1 MALKCWFCDNVCIV
15 EHIACYKVAEI
26 CHVMNYEYLIDLLF
40 HHLVGV
46 NGFHFQQLGFTI
58 LAVVLEEGTKELVL
72 TFCVPHWV
80 HYVETK
86 QACKNIVL
94 FLGGGGRREFSHW
107 GNKKKSNVKITIS
120 QHMHS
125 KLPKYRKIFK
135 VLHFPLWPVAK
146 FG

>member
-1 MALKCWFCDNVCIV
+1 MLICDNVCIV

-46 NGFHFQQLGFTI
+46 NGFHFQQFGFTI
-58 LAVVLEEGTKELVL
+58 LAVILEEGTKELVL

-86 QACKNIVL
+86 QACENRVL

-107 GNKKKSNVKITIS
+107 GNKKN
-120 QHMHS
+120 QM
-125 KLPKYRKIFK
+125 
-135 VLHFPLWPVAK
+135 
-146 FG
+146 